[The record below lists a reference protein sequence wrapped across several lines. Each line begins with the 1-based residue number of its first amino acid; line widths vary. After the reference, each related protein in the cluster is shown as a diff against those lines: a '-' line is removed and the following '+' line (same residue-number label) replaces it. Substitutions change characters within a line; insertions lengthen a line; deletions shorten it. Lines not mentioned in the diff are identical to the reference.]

1 MARTPCSARLSRRPA
16 QVRAANLRKFA
27 ATLQARGNPLVDD
40 LVFRALGGHPA
51 ALRACRRARIVV
63 GRGRPLSFRLGP
75 IENAAQ
81 ARAAVGVLCAAVR
94 ANKVTLRETSM
105 LLWQVEQFHTSPF
118 LALVHEFARI
128 EATLAKAAATI
139 GIDFMFT
146 RSEGPATARA
156 RLVAARRARAAA
168 CAQASVAEERV

>member
-40 LVFRALGGHPA
+40 LVFRGGHPA

-168 CAQASVAEERV
+168 CAQASAREKV